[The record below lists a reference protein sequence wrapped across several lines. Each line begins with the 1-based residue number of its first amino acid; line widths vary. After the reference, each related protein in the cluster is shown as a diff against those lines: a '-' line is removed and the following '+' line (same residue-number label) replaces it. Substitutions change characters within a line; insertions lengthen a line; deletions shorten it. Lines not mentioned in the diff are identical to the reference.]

1 VRKVKVEDVM
11 TREVIAAREE
21 TPYKDLARLMSDHGV
36 SGIPILDD
44 DRRLIG
50 IVTEA
55 DLLLAE
61 ESGPE
66 HPHLLLR
73 WLENPKRLAA
83 LRHEAEGVRA
93 ADVMTTHV
101 VTVRPED
108 DVRKAAKVL
117 LDAGVKRLP
126 VVDGN
131 RRVVGIVSRRDL
143 LRPYLRSDED
153 IREEVTEEVIQRVMA
168 IDPRSVTVRVRDG
181 VVGLEGQVEKKSVKE
196 ILVELVHRVDGVLG
210 VDDHLSFEHHD
221 REMRR
226 TGPYVP
232 FAGAAGRER
241 TRPGPFLTSP
251 RRPERLTERSLRRGK
266 PTG

>member
-1 VRKVKVEDVM
+1 MRKVKVEDVM

-83 LRHEAEGVRA
+83 LRHEAEGIRA
-93 ADVMTTHV
+93 ADVMTRHV
-101 VTVRPED
+101 VTTGPED
-108 DVRKAAKVL
+108 DVRKAARVL

-126 VVDGN
+126 VIDED
-131 RRVVGIVSRRDL
+131 RRLVGIVSRRDL
-143 LRPYLRSDED
+143 LRPYLRPDED
-153 IREEVTEEVIQRVMA
+153 IREEVVDDVIGRTMW
-168 IDPRSVTVRVRDG
+168 IDPRAIRVDVHDG
-181 VVGLEGQVEKKSVKE
+181 VVRLEGRVEKKSVRE

-221 REMRR
+221 RETRR

-232 FAGAAGRER
+232 FAWAAGRAAR
-241 TRPGPFLTSP
+241 AR
-251 RRPERLTERSLRRGK
+251 
-266 PTG
+266 